1 MTDRTGM
8 WAEVVNALQRARGET
23 GTVHPRY
30 SYLERLV
37 NAAFS
42 DNQLLADLHRRITQD
57 GGLQNV

>member
-1 MTDRTGM
+1 M